1 MTDSLI
7 LYVGMFCF
15 ALTVLGIA
23 LTIIEFKRMKT

>member
-15 ALTVLGIA
+15 ALTVLGVV
-23 LTIIEFKRMKT
+23 LTIVEFNRMKT